1 MYNLVIYV
9 DASSTWQQEKGEGMT
24 LAGKVAI
31 VTGASRGLG
40 RSLAVALAEAGARVA
55 LLARPSPELAA
66 AEAEIGS
73 RRHVAIGC
81 DVADP
86 GSVNRAV
93 GEAVAHFGGID
104 ILINNAAIYSLG
116 TIETI
121 SDADIRDQLSID
133 LAGPIYCARAV
144 IPHLRA
150 RGGGDIVNLSS
161 ESVQMPYPYLAVY
174 AAAKAGV
181 EAFSH
186 ALQAEVRDD
195 RIRVSVFR
203 SGRMGHTDG
212 QRHWD
217 PATQAAFFAAIE
229 KSGHAALGGSA
240 AASAASMARAI
251 IAVLQLPRDLQAELV
266 DVRAF

>member
-1 MYNLVIYV
+1 
-9 DASSTWQQEKGEGMT
+9 MT
-24 LAGKVAI
+24 VADPLAGKIAV

-40 RSLAVALAEAGARVA
+40 RALALSLAEAGAQIA
-55 LLARPSPELAA
+55 LLARPSPDLAA
-66 AEAEIGS
+66 VEVEIGRERCLAVS
-73 RRHVAIGC
+73 C

-86 GSVNRAV
+86 ASVNLAIS
-93 GEAVAHFGGID
+93 EAVAQFGGID

-121 SDADIRDQLSID
+121 SDADIRDQIVID
-133 LAGPIYCARAV
+133 LMGPIYCARAA

-161 ESVQMPYPYLAVY
+161 ESVRMPYPYLGVY

-195 RIRVSVFR
+195 RIKVSVFR
-203 SGRMGHTDG
+203 AGRMTHADG
-212 QRHWD
+212 QRAWD
-217 PATQAAFFAAIE
+217 PAMQAAFFVAIE
-229 KSGHAALGGSA
+229 KSGHAAFGGHA
-240 AASAASMARAI
+240 AADAGSMASAI
-251 IAVLQLPRDLQAELV
+251 LATLRLPRDVHVDLV
-266 DVRAF
+266 EVRAF

>member
-1 MYNLVIYV
+1 
-9 DASSTWQQEKGEGMT
+9 MT
-24 LAGKVAI
+24 LAGKVAV

-40 RSLAVALAEAGARVA
+40 RALAVSLAEAGARVA
-55 LLARPSPELAA
+55 LLARPSPELEA

-73 RRHVAIGC
+73 RRHVAVPC

-86 GSVNRAV
+86 ASVNRAIAEV
-93 GEAVAHFGGID
+93 VAVFGGID

-116 TIETI
+116 RIETI
-121 SDADIRDQLSID
+121 SDADIRDQLAID

-161 ESVQMPYPYLAVY
+161 ESVEMPYPYLVVY
-174 AAAKAGV
+174 AAAKAGL
-181 EAFSH
+181 EAFSRG
-186 ALQAEVRDD
+186 LQAELRED

-203 SGRMGHTDG
+203 SGRMGHDDG
-212 QRHWD
+212 RRHWD
-217 PATQAAFFAAIE
+217 PAMQAAFFAAIQ
-229 KSGHAALGGSA
+229 KSGHAALGGGA
-240 AASAASMARAI
+240 AATAASMARAI
-251 IAVLQLPRDLQAELV
+251 VAIQHLPRELQADLV